1 MENLHHH
8 NRAIKLLELLHE
20 ANRMVL
26 HHAGIYNDANNQDFN
41 NMLGHHKK
49 RHGVNVALG
58 KRLAKAYN
66 ERINLIKKIKL

>member
-8 NRAIKLLELLHE
+8 KRALKLLELLHE

-26 HHAGIYNDANNQDFN
+26 HHAGIFNQGIYNDFN
-41 NMLGHHKK
+41 NMMAHHKK
-49 RHGVNVALG
+49 RHAINIAIG

-66 ERINLIKKIKL
+66 ERINLIKKINL

>member
-8 NRAIKLLELLHE
+8 NRALKLLELLHE

-26 HHAGIYNDANNQDFN
+26 HHAGVYNAAPNQDFN
-41 NMLGHHKK
+41 NMLSHHKK
-49 RHGVNVALG
+49 RHGVNVAIG

-66 ERINLIKKIKL
+66 ERINLIKKIKI